1 LKESRSQSKGSS
13 RAQNTSGGRGNRSA
27 QRIDEKSRLDALTGV
42 TGWYRLCRMPKND
55 QYQTPCWPVSIAITS
70 ASKQIPENNTT
81 GSTVLA
87 AFSDLA
93 VNADDGAKK

>member
-1 LKESRSQSKGSS
+1 
-13 RAQNTSGGRGNRSA
+13 
-27 QRIDEKSRLDALTGV
+27 
-42 TGWYRLCRMPKND
+42 MPKKD

-81 GSTVLA
+81 GSSVLA

-93 VNADDGAKK
+93 ANADDGAKK